1 MFLRRRRGANAIG
14 GPAPSNSKR
23 SPTGSTMPSAD
34 RVALFSTDDIPE
46 DHRDEFIRDFYGR
59 IQMRLDITPR
69 VDTPLK
75 FSARTLILPE
85 MNLTKGTVSPMVW
98 ERNSGLMADGNDDII
113 LSWNKGGYRFTMHGR
128 GDFSTDPGTAA
139 ILPMDRRY
147 SIVSEDSQW
156 TVALQFKRSL
166 LAPLVKN
173 LDDVR
178 PDSLG
183 RALPAHRLLF
193 DYLWSLLRMEGPETL
208 APLAS
213 RHITDLLAVSFGGME
228 AHTHPPGV
236 RAARLAGIKQHI
248 ARNLTDPGLNTR
260 QISRK
265 FRISERYVRQLFAAE
280 GTSLSDYVN
289 AERLAYVHSCLTD
302 RRQVLRRIADIAFEV
317 GFNEPSTFYRQF
329 RQRYGLTPTEV
340 RALTEKD
347 GNG

>member
-1 MFLRRRRGANAIG
+1 
-14 GPAPSNSKR
+14 
-23 SPTGSTMPSAD
+23 MPSAD
-34 RVALFSTDDIPE
+34 RVATFSADDIPE

-69 VDTPLK
+69 ADTPLR

-98 ERNSGLMADGNDDII
+98 ERNSALMADGNDDII
-113 LSWNKGGYRFTMHGR
+113 LSWNKGGYRFTMPGR

-139 ILPMDRRY
+139 IFPMDRRY
-147 SIVSEDSQW
+147 SVVSEDSQW
-156 TVALQFKRSL
+156 TMALQFKRSL

-183 RALPAHRLLF
+183 LTLPAHRLLF
-193 DYLWSLLRMEGPETL
+193 DYLWSLLHMEGPETL

-236 RAARLAGIKQHI
+236 RAARLARIKQHI
-248 ARNLTDPGLNTR
+248 ARNLTDPGLNAG
-260 QISRK
+260 QISRR
-265 FRISERYVRQLFAAE
+265 FGISERYVRQLFAGE
-280 GTSLSDYVN
+280 GTSFSDYVN
-289 AERLAYVHSCLTD
+289 GERLAYIHSCLTD
-302 RRQVLRRIADIAFEV
+302 RRQLLRRIADIAFEV

-329 RQRYGLTPTEV
+329 RLRYGMTPTEV
-340 RALTEKD
+340 RALTEKGD
-347 GNG
+347 SG